1 MNKKQDNTLVIY
13 QKYIDLIYYSNDI
26 LKKHPKSEKFALVQ
40 ELKQTM
46 YAGLRS
52 LIFAQKEFNKKDK
65 LKYLNELDVNMV
77 LLKLHIRLSYK
88 FKYITIQNYNA
99 WSTKITDV
107 CNMLGAWIM
116 SCLKKQKIVF
126 IKN

>member
-13 QKYIDLIYYSNDI
+13 QKYVDLIYYSNDI
-26 LKKHPKSEKFALVQ
+26 LKKFPKSEKFALVQ

-99 WSTKITDV
+99 WSTKITDI

-116 SCLKKQKIVF
+116 SCLKK
-126 IKN
+126 